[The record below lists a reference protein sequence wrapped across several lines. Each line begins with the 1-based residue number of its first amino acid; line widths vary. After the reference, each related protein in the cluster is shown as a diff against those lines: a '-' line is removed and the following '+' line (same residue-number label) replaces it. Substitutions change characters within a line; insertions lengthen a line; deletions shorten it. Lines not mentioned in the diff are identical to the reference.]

1 MLGKTMI
8 SHAKKLKQ
16 QNGMMLL
23 EGLIAIL
30 IFSLGI
36 IALVG
41 MQAMAVKQVSD
52 AKYRTDASLLAN
64 QLIGTMWVGDRTPA
78 TLKTNFDTGG
88 TAAGLADWLET
99 VQSTLPGVTADD
111 NQPTVNVTSIGGAG
125 DGTVTI
131 TLYWLAPSDA
141 ETQAPHKYTTVA
153 QIK

>member
-1 MLGKTMI
+1 MI

-64 QLIGTMWVGDRTPA
+64 QLIGKMWVGDRTAA

-88 TAAGLADWLET
+88 AAAGLVDWLEM
-99 VQSTLPGVTADD
+99 VKSTLPGITDDD

-141 ETQAPHKYTTVA
+141 ETQAPHKYTTIA

>member
-1 MLGKTMI
+1 MI
-8 SHAKKLKQ
+8 SRAKKRKHQ
-16 QNGMMLL
+16 DGMMLL

-41 MQAMAVKQVSD
+41 MQATAVKQVSD

-64 QLIGTMWVGDRTPA
+64 QLIGMMWVGDRTPA

-88 TAAGLADWLET
+88 DASGLTDWLAT
-99 VQSTLPGVTADD
+99 VRSTLPGITDDD
-111 NQPTVNVTSIGGAG
+111 NQPTVNVTSIGGDS

-141 ETQAPHKYTTVA
+141 GTQEPHKYTTVA

>member
-1 MLGKTMI
+1 MI
-8 SHAKKLKQ
+8 PHAKKLQQ

-52 AKYRTDASLLAN
+52 AKYRTDASLLAS
-64 QLIGTMWVGDRTPA
+64 QLIGKMWVGDRTAA
-78 TLKTNFDTGG
+78 TLKTNFDTSG
-88 TAAGLADWLET
+88 TAAGLTDWLET
-99 VQSTLPGVTADD
+99 VQNTLPGITADD
-111 NQPTVNVTSIGGAG
+111 NQPTVNVTSLGGAS

-141 ETQAPHKYTTVA
+141 GSQEPHKYTTVA